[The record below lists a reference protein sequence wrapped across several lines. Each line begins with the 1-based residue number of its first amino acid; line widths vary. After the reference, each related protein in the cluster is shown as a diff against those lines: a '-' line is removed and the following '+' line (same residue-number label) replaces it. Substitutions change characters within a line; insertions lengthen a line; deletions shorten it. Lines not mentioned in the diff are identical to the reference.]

1 MAQRNLIKRTAR
13 SEVFAQYKQNI
24 APIFISENLNMS
36 LKYVNEVI
44 SSFLIAEREILKA
57 AAERIQVDNA
67 KAIEIFNSFDREKVC
82 DFVLITNDENV
93 RTAEWIMLHRTGSDF
108 KQSNF

>member
-1 MAQRNLIKRTAR
+1 MAQRNVIKRTAR

-36 LKYVNEVI
+36 LKYVNDVI
-44 SSFLIAEREILKA
+44 GSFLIAEREILKA
-57 AAERIQVDNA
+57 ANERIQLSNA
-67 KAIEIFNSFDREKVC
+67 SSVEMYSAFDKEKIC

-93 RTAEWIMLHRTGSDF
+93 KAAEWNMLHRTGSDL